1 MDCVVCPRRPFSG
14 KYVHVK
20 DDGIYTCVVCEN
32 PLFRSEQKF
41 QTMCGWPSFS
51 DVIAHGK
58 VTVKKDTS
66 HGTSGQCSLHVVVSL
81 HDGYFHHT
89 IRNILALRDI
99 VTCMKLCVSCSY
111 GKALQPVHK

>member
-1 MDCVVCPRRPFSG
+1 M
-14 KYVHVK
+14 HVK

-32 PLFRSEQKF
+32 PLFKSEQKF

-66 HGTSGQCSLHVVVSL
+66 HGTVGQFSLHVITSL
-81 HDGYFHHT
+81 LLHPGLVPSSGVASIAD
-89 IRNILALRDI
+89 
-99 VTCMKLCVSCSY
+99 
-111 GKALQPVHK
+111 